1 MSEIIFLGTAGGR
14 MVVATQLRKSGG
26 MWLELDGKNVLLD
39 PGPGCLVRCA
49 ELGLRPSRLDC
60 IVLSHRHIDH
70 SNDVNI
76 MAEAMS
82 GGGFRPKGTLIAPW
96 DCLYGDDPIV
106 LKYVRKYIQNNII
119 MLKEGLKHRLDGV
132 AVEGAL
138 RLRHSD
144 VESYAIKFRFND
156 KTLGYIA
163 DTKYFD
169 SIGEAMKGCDFLIVN
184 MVRITYDDRFQHLI
198 PGDVEKILKVAKP
211 GLAILNHFGM
221 QVVKAHPRD
230 VAFQLEKATGVR
242 IVAAE
247 DGMRLRLDQ
256 HEEKATTLSEYIK

>member
-1 MSEIIFLGTAGGR
+1 
-14 MVVATQLRKSGG
+14 
-26 MWLELDGKNVLLD
+26 
-39 PGPGCLVRCA
+39 
-49 ELGLRPSRLDC
+49 
-60 IVLSHRHIDH
+60 
-70 SNDVNI
+70 
-76 MAEAMS
+76 
-82 GGGFRPKGTLIAPW
+82 
-96 DCLYGDDPIV
+96 
-106 LKYVRKYIQNNII
+106 VRKYIQNNII

-144 VESYAIKFRFND
+144 VESYAIKFRFNE
-156 KTLGYIA
+156 KTLGYVA